1 MHMDTNRVSGYAD
14 ALTAIED
21 ELRRN
26 LLNPGST
33 EAQSGLE
40 VALAIVVDARCNVH
54 RYYDYLHV
62 LQDEAESAEWE
73 ALAGQE
79 TDCVPCLAETAPHT
93 CL

>member
-1 MHMDTNRVSGYAD
+1 MDTNRVSGYAD
-14 ALTAIED
+14 ALAAIED

-26 LLNPGST
+26 LLDPANT

-40 VALAIVVDARCNVH
+40 VALATVVDARRNVH
-54 RYYDYLHV
+54 RYCDYLHM

-73 ALAGQE
+73 ALAVPE